1 MAVGDYAQGAASVG
15 AVERGLYGSSLGEGA
30 RAMAV
35 VCYSFVMPGKRG
47 LDERRLTTAL

>member
-1 MAVGDYAQGAASVG
+1 MAAVDDAQGAASVG
-15 AVERGLYGSSLGEGA
+15 AVERGLYGSPLGENT

-35 VCYSFVMPGKRG
+35 VRYSFVMPGKRG